1 MTTLSFPW
9 PSHKEKTAIMPVFLP
24 FAGCP
29 SRCIYCAQNL
39 QTAEEGLNGSLSGG
53 SSSGSSSIEKR
64 LAAAHAMLE
73 ERAVQGRGPCELAFY
88 GGTFTAQREEHFT
101 YCLSCAEEWLAQ
113 GLIDRWRCSTRPDS
127 LSSERLR
134 LMRDAGCTCI
144 ELGIQ
149 SFSDEVLKTSN
160 RGYTAQVAQEG
171 LQKVLKAGFA
181 LGVQLL
187 PGLPESTVSGF
198 LSDVEKSLASGCSL
212 LRFYPCL
219 VVRSTVLA
227 KMFERGEFVPMDTR
241 TAVMAL
247 AEGLLLANA
256 QSIPVTRIGVAY
268 EQEFEQHV
276 LAGPRDLAMGTRVRS
291 YALSLALKRSLPEG
305 AVIQQVFLPAKSQGY
320 CFGHRGEN
328 RPFLSKLGVHPGIIR
343 WHDRDEVVLE
353 FQ

>member
-39 QTAEEGLNGSLSGG
+39 QTAEEALPL
-53 SSSGSSSIEKR
+53 EKR
-64 LAAAHAMLE
+64 LAAAQAMLE
-73 ERAVQGRGPCELAFY
+73 ERALQGRGPCELAFY
-88 GGTFTAQREEHFT
+88 GGTFTAQRDEPFMV
-101 YCLSCAEEWLAQ
+101 CLAQAEKWLAQ
-113 GLIDRWRCSTRPDS
+113 GLIARWRCSTRPDS
-127 LSSERLR
+127 VSYDRLR

-149 SFSDEVLKTSN
+149 SFSDTVLKISN
-160 RGYTAQVAQEG
+160 RGYNGKLAEEG
-171 LQKVLKAGFA
+171 MQKVLEAGFA

-187 PGLPESTVSGF
+187 PGLPESTVQGF
-198 LSDVEKSLASGCSL
+198 LSDVEKSLAAGCSL

-227 KMFERGEFVPMDTR
+227 KMFERGEFVPMDTE
-241 TAVMAL
+241 TAVRAL

-256 QSIPVTRIGVAY
+256 TFVPVTRIGVAY

-276 LAGPRDLAMGTRVRS
+276 LAGPRDLAMGTKVRS
-291 YALSLALKRSLPEG
+291 YALCLALQRSLPEG
-305 AVIQQVFLPAKSQGY
+305 AEIQQVFLPKKSQGY

-328 RPFLSKLGVHPGIIR
+328 RELLSALGVHPGIIQ
-343 WHDRDEVVLE
+343 WHDKDEVVIE
-353 FQ
+353 YQ